1 MECGESDEGKGVSV
15 LLGRLGVAMGNV
27 CFLKRMIVV
36 VGQVGSGDQLIR
48 MFEEEFGRKEWF
60 VRTLNFFLHLFV
72 HSIAKKKREHFIKM
86 WTVTGSER
94 WN

>member
-1 MECGESDEGKGVSV
+1 MNGGKGVSV

-60 VRTLNFFLHLFV
+60 VRTLNFFCISLFIV
-72 HSIAKKKREHFIKM
+72 LQKREHFIKNVDGH
-86 WTVTGSER
+86 W
-94 WN
+94 